1 MTSEEIIKMILGS
14 LGTLV
19 CLVIAIKWLDKDRNG
34 LVKALTE
41 ERDGRISLIEESNR
55 QCVSDRLALHAE
67 LKEQRREIKAML
79 TSMIPDW
86 KESSTN
92 RTTIT

>member
-1 MTSEEIIKMILGS
+1 MTSEEILKMILGS

-19 CLVIAIKWLDKDRNG
+19 CLVIAIKWLDKDRNS

-55 QCVSDRLALHAE
+55 QCVNDRIALHAE
-67 LKEQRREIKAML
+67 LKDQRNEIKGL
-79 TSMIPDW
+79 LKSMIPNW
-86 KESSTN
+86 EESSRN
-92 RTTIT
+92 QTTDS